1 MLTQIKDWLR
11 RPSHEEMVRRL
22 KAVTEQRD
30 VLEERVYDLQWHL
43 ERAQK
48 VAQQF
53 GVYRPE
59 KIGSNGWQ
67 ERIRRDFDADC
78 C

>member
-1 MLTQIKDWLR
+1 MIAQFQKWLQ
-11 RPSHEEMVRRL
+11 RPSHEDMVRHL
-22 KAVTEQRD
+22 KAVQEQRD

-59 KIGSNGWQ
+59 KIGSDGWKEQ
-67 ERIRRDFDADC
+67 IKRDFDADC

>member
-1 MLTQIKDWLR
+1 MIAQFKNWLR
-11 RPSHEEMVRRL
+11 RPSHEELKRRL

-43 ERAQK
+43 ERERKAAQH
-48 VAQQF
+48 VAALKPGEIRSIHWKEQ
-53 GVYRPE
+53 
-59 KIGSNGWQ
+59 
-67 ERIRRDFDADC
+67 IRRDFDADC